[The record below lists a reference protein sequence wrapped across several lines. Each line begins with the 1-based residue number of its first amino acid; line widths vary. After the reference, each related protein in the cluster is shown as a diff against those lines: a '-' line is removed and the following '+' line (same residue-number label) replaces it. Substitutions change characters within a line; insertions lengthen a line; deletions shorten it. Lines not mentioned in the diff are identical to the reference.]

1 MKKVLIIEDD
11 VNLGLPLMGVLE
23 MYGFEVMHLT
33 DGDNIMQDFLQFKPN
48 IIILDV
54 MLNAKLDGFQVA
66 EQIRSES
73 NTPIIFTT
81 SRSGNEDFETAFS
94 FGNTDYVRKPYRLSE
109 VQIRME
115 NLLTRQEIANK
126 PNTEA
131 NTIQIGKYC
140 FYPHEHVLK
149 YDFKK
154 TFLNKNE
161 SAVLAILY
169 EHINVF
175 VSRNEI
181 VTLVW
186 KKSDPISKEGSLNN
200 IFTNLR
206 KYLKNDDSIM
216 LDTRIGL
223 GVRLSIK

>member
-11 VNLGLPLMGVLE
+11 VNLGVPLMGVLE
-23 MYGFEVMHLT
+23 TYGFEVMHLT
-33 DGDNIMQDFLQFKPN
+33 DGDNIMQDFLQFNPD

-54 MLNAKLDGFQVA
+54 MLNAQMDGFQVA

-94 FGNTDYVRKPYRLSE
+94 FVNTDYVRKPYRLTE
-109 VQIRME
+109 VQMRME
-115 NLLTRQEIANK
+115 NLLTRQEIAIR
-126 PNTEA
+126 PNAKA
-131 NTIQIGKYC
+131 NTIQIGKYS
-140 FYPHEHVLK
+140 FYPLEHVLK

-169 EHINVF
+169 ENINIYI
-175 VSRNEI
+175 SRNEI
-181 VTLVW
+181 VALVW
-186 KKSDPISKEGSLNN
+186 EKSDPNSKDGSLNN
-200 IFTNLR
+200 ILTNLR
-206 KYLKNDDSIM
+206 KYLKNDNNIM
-216 LDTRIGL
+216 LDTKIGL